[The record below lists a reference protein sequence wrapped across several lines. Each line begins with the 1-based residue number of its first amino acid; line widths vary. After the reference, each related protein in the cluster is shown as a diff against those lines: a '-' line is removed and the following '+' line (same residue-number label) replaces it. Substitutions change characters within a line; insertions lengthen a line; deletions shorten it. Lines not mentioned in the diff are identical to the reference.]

1 MNTYFRKILEEI
13 KPEKLYRE
21 SLTRYFTEQ
30 TLDFSAYTGVYVL
43 AIGKAA
49 SLEAKY
55 FMEFVRERYQTEIE
69 DYLIITKEDHGI
81 EELEA
86 KTFESSHPY
95 LTGKSFEAAK
105 LCRNFVNECSKSE
118 LVISLISGG
127 SSALI
132 EDFDNSQKN
141 QLTEKLNTVLDSG
154 INIDELNHLR
164 KTFSKIKNGRLLEGC
179 KAKVVT
185 FLTSDIPN
193 NNPFLIGSSPTLFEK
208 ISDERKQEL
217 IKKFGFEN
225 FQMEAES
232 KDLRLDD
239 KYEILIRYESLMPI
253 CQQYSR
259 GKIKFRQQAY
269 NDLLDEAWKKYCDEI
284 DLNYLNISF
293 GEFNIE
299 VKGSGKGGRNT
310 HFVLFMAD
318 KIFHKNLLNLD
329 QELLKSLV
337 IFSIGTDG
345 GDGPT
350 DAAGAWV
357 DKERFSKLDH
367 QDYLNNFDSYTYFE
381 KVGTLIKSGP
391 TGTNLMDLRG
401 IGPKELIDHL
411 ND

>member
-30 TLDFSAYTGVYVL
+30 TLDFSEYTGVYVL

-49 SLEAKY
+49 SHEAKY
-55 FMEFVRERYQTEIE
+55 FMEFVRERFQTEIQ
-69 DYLIITKEDHGI
+69 DYLIITKQEHGI
-81 EELEA
+81 DDLEA

-95 LTGKSFEAAK
+95 LMEKSFEAAK
-105 LCRNFVNECSKSE
+105 LCRNFINERSKSE
-118 LVISLISGG
+118 LVIALISGG

-132 EDFDNSQKN
+132 EDYDKSQKG
-141 QLTEKLNTVLDSG
+141 QLKEKLNTVLDSG

-164 KTFSKIKNGRLLEGC
+164 KTFSKVKNGRLLESC
-179 KAKVVT
+179 KASVVT

-217 IKKFGFEN
+217 IEKFGFEN
-225 FQMEAES
+225 FQREAEPS
-232 KDLRLDD
+232 DLRLDD
-239 KYEILIRYESLMPI
+239 KYEILIRYENLMPI
-253 CQQYSR
+253 CQRHSR
-259 GKIKFRQQAY
+259 GKIRFKQQAY
-269 NDLLDEAWKKYCDEI
+269 NALLDEAWKKYCNDI
-284 DLNYLNISF
+284 DFNYLNISF

-318 KIFHKNLLNLD
+318 KIFHQNILNLD
-329 QELLKSLV
+329 QDLLESLV

-357 DKERFSKLDH
+357 DKKHFSKLNH
-367 QDYLNNFDSYTYFE
+367 QSYLKNFDSYTYFE